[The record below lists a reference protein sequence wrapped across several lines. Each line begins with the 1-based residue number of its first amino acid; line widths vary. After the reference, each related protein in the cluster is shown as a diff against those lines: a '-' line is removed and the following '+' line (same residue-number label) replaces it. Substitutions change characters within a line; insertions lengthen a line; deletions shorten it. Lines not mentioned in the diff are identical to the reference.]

1 MHKWARFIK
10 NIVGQWNYFEPPA
23 NTKRKKKKS
32 YDDHLEKSC
41 VYKIHSLIL
50 ILFENHFYKQ
60 INKLTCFVLHIILL
74 VIKISIPFG
83 DQWLV
88 IQVKRRKLK
97 RTIQT
102 FSPPLP
108 HGLVGTHGSCHLLF
122 IYVSSYG
129 FCTFFNRIPLKVLL
143 SYFP

>member
-23 NTKRKKKKS
+23 NTKRKKKS

-41 VYKIHSLIL
+41 VYKILSLIL

-102 FSPPLP
+102 F
-108 HGLVGTHGSCHLLF
+108 LLHF
-122 IYVSSYG
+122 HMVSLERMVLAISYL
-129 FCTFFNRIPLKVLL
+129 FMFLLMVFVLSL
-143 SYFP
+143 TVFP

>member
-23 NTKRKKKKS
+23 NTKRKKKS

-88 IQVKRRKLK
+88 IQVKPRKLK

-102 FSPPLP
+102 F
-108 HGLVGTHGSCHLLF
+108 LLHF
-122 IYVSSYG
+122 HMVSLERMVLAISYL
-129 FCTFFNRIPLKVLL
+129 FMFLLMVFVLSL
-143 SYFP
+143 TVFP